1 MKEQK
6 VIVFGVD
13 GLIPELVYKFAE
25 EGHLPNMN
33 KMLKEGAGAALLPY
47 ISTWGDVNW
56 VSFLA
61 GQPPGDCWIGQ
72 NVPKE
77 NEENLLGR
85 MEEENKKAALVHFPQ
100 TLSTEGTSHFCFA
113 PYYANP
119 SFEAAPSAVYTT
131 NPGKW
136 PEKRVNEFLGWPP
149 VGTLAHHIKSN
160 RFPVEK
166 TDEGWVFS
174 ISLRSGGE
182 AVITVKPFTQD
193 KAIMMLSE
201 SRSVEINFNEWSEW
215 VTLPLEDNTNGMT
228 RFKLVH
234 YDQENQDMDLLQSQ
248 ITIEG
253 ELSNDAE
260 LERYLLNR
268 CGPFISNWTVT
279 ASPEERYHETSF
291 EEGKYQAMWLAE
303 AALGLLEEKDYHLFA
318 TVFRLNDETHHTS
331 LGKYDPAS
339 PFYTPEEAP
348 LYEENMRKSY
358 EVLDQAVGKI
368 LKDKQEDTTLIVASD
383 HGDVPNHYFCDV
395 HKRLEECGLCVLD
408 EEGKQVQSE
417 SKAYLKD
424 ERGGMEV
431 FVNLHGREEN
441 GIVPPEEYEEV
452 QNAIFRTLAAW
463 CHSTGKKTLPVT
475 ALTIKKQDASIIGYW
490 GADVGDVIF
499 AYNKGF
505 VWGKNNKDVTAP
517 VSGPGA
523 NHGPQIPTASTNHS
537 SNLGIA
543 MFYGDAVNSS
553 FPPAHNEAPFSMA
566 QAGQTIAKLLK
577 VDKRDTLDT
586 KVLK

>member
-1 MKEQK
+1 MREQK

-25 EGHLPNMN
+25 EGYLPNMN
-33 KMLKEGAGAALLPY
+33 KMLKEGAGSELLPY

-61 GQPPGDCWIGQ
+61 GQAPGDCWKGQ

-77 NEENLLGR
+77 NEGNLLGR
-85 MEEENKKAALVHFPQ
+85 MEQERKKAALVHFPQ
-100 TLSTEGTSHFCFA
+100 TLSTEGTNHFCFA
-113 PYYANP
+113 PYYGKP

-131 NPGKW
+131 NPDQW
-136 PEKRVNEFLGWPP
+136 PEKKANEFLGWPP

-160 RFPVEK
+160 RFPIEK
-166 TDEGWVFS
+166 TDEAFAFS
-174 ISLRSGGE
+174 IQLQSGGE
-182 AVITVKPFTQD
+182 VAVTIQPLTEDKVGLLLPGGYTMEITED
-193 KAIMMLSE
+193 H
-201 SRSVEINFNEWSEW
+201 WSEW
-215 VTLPLEDNTNGMT
+215 GTIPLENGKNGWT

-234 YDQENQDMDLLQSQ
+234 YDRDKQQIDLLQSQ

-253 ELSNDAE
+253 ELSNDTE
-260 LERYLLNR
+260 LEEYLLNQ

-279 ASPEERYHETSF
+279 ASPEEKYHETSF
-291 EEGKYQAMWLAE
+291 EEGKYQAMWLTE
-303 AALGLLEEKDYHLFA
+303 AALGLLSEKDYHLFA

-348 LYEENMRKSY
+348 VYEENMRKSY
-358 EVLDQAVGKI
+358 EVLDQAVGK
-368 LKDKQEDTTLIVASD
+368 LLEEKQEDTTLIVASD
-383 HGDVPNHYFCDV
+383 HGDVPNHYFCDI

-408 EEGKQVQSE
+408 EEGKQVISE

-431 FVNLHGREEN
+431 FVNLRGRDEK
-441 GIVPPEEYEEV
+441 GTVPPEEYEQV
-452 QNAIFRTLAAW
+452 QNAVFQALTTW
-463 CHSTGKKTLPVT
+463 SYTTPKETLPVT
-475 ALTIKKQDASIIGYW
+475 ALTIKKQDAAIIGYW
-490 GADVGDVIF
+490 GPYVGDVVF

-517 VSGPGA
+517 VSEPGA
-523 NHGPQIPTASTNHS
+523 NHGPQIPTASTSHS

-543 MFYGDAVNSS
+543 LFYGNSVNSNLPS
-553 FPPAHNEAPFSMA
+553 SPNEAPFSMA
-566 QAGQTIAKLLK
+566 QAGETIAKLLK